1 MSEESSA
8 IGSSPI
14 CLTPADVGRLSQ
26 SRCPCCTACLPTAVP
41 VRGACLQPTPT
52 DCAAPAVQDA
62 SLKLYLCV
70 MLRLHP
76 RVCEAVML
84 QLGGRRFMDLYVPE
98 FGVEIR
104 IQVEEMLPAP
114 VHGEWSPATK

>member
-1 MSEESSA
+1 MNPHSY
-8 IGSSPI
+8 
-14 CLTPADVGRLSQ
+14 
-26 SRCPCCTACLPTAVP
+26 AC
-41 VRGACLQPTPT
+41 VRDASDKPTPQ
-52 DCAAPAVQDA
+52 DCATPAVQDA

-84 QLGGRRFMDLYVPE
+84 QLGGPRFMDLYVPE
-98 FGVEIR
+98 FGVEVR
-104 IQVEEMLPAP
+104 IQVAEMLPAP